1 MSATDE
7 IRAELDLEN
16 QRQAEE
22 EAAAQAQI
30 EAATQNRTRFA
41 DPTDDHKD
49 YFNYV
54 ESRGFLQVFFESILV
69 NFGPNPDPGVEA
81 AFQRD
86 LYFDVAGFTSSDAA
100 TDHRMQFAS
109 SADSNGPAPAGYSD
123 LGGKIAPVTNFSRGT
138 GDAVTRVYE
147 AFDGIYGETT
157 LAAASRGLHDNF
169 SQAAANI
176 GVAPTQHAEI
186 NHAPELLN
194 PAA

>member
-86 LYFDVAGFTSSDAA
+86 LYFDVAGFTSGDAV
-100 TDHRMQFAS
+100 TDRRMQFARV
-109 SADSNGPAPAGYSD
+109 ADNNGPAPAGNAN
-123 LGGKIAPVTNFSRGT
+123 LGERIAPVTNFSRGS
-138 GDAVTRVYE
+138 GAALERVYE
-147 AFDGIYGETT
+147 RADEMYGER
-157 LAAASRGLHDNF
+157 LAGVSRNMHQNF
-169 SQAAANI
+169 DQAAAAPQS
-176 GVAPTQHAEI
+176 APTLVAG
-186 NHAPELLN
+186 NNYAPELPN
-194 PAA
+194 PSA

>member
-1 MSATDE
+1 MSAADE

-54 ESRGFLQVFFESILV
+54 ESNGFLATFFESILV
-69 NFGPNPDPGVEA
+69 NFGPNPDPSVEA

-86 LYFDVAGFTSSDAA
+86 LYFSAAGFTSGDAA
-100 TDHRMQFAS
+100 TDHRMQFARI
-109 SADSNGPAPAGYSD
+109 AGSNGPTPVGNANLSER
-123 LGGKIAPVTNFSRGT
+123 IAPVTNFTRGS
-138 GDAVTRVYE
+138 GAALERVYE
-147 AFDGIYGETT
+147 RADEIYGER
-157 LAAASRGLHDNF
+157 LATVSRDMHQNF
-169 SQAAANI
+169 DQAAAAPQN
-176 GVAPTQHAEI
+176 APTLVAE
-186 NHAPELLN
+186 NNYAPELPS